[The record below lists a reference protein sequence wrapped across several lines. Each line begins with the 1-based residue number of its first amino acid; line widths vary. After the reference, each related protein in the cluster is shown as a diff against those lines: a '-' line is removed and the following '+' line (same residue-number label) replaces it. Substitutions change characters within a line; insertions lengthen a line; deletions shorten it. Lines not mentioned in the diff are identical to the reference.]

1 MNVPSINVFNETIAA
16 PTLNTEALT
25 RVVKTMAEDFQKQFQ
40 SINFIILKT
49 EEHTQM
55 NAQYLDH
62 HYETDVITFDLSSD
76 QKAMGEVYINLDVA
90 TENAVEFNATPET
103 ELQRLAIHGVLHLMG
118 LDDKT
123 TEQQNEMREKEDFY
137 LESFM

>member
-1 MNVPSINVFNETIAA
+1 
-16 PTLNTEALT
+16 
-25 RVVKTMAEDFQKQFQ
+25 
-40 SINFIILKT
+40 
-49 EEHTQM
+49 M

-76 QKAMGEVYINLDVA
+76 QEAMGEVYINLDVA